1 MKKLNN
7 KTIGTALI
15 LGAVAYYI
23 YSRKKAGKP
32 LNPFSKS
39 SSFTGDEHTFW
50 EDTFVSFSAPNPDG
64 KRVVGCQVYKGDV
77 AVNIPH
83 RLANGDVIVR
93 TGGGST
99 VVCPPN
105 QSGRLG
111 V

>member
-15 LGAVAYYI
+15 IGAVAYYV

-39 SSFTGDEHTFW
+39 SSFTGDESTFW
-50 EDTFVSFSAPNPDG
+50 EESFSNASG
-64 KRVVGCQVYKGDV
+64 KRVKGCQVYKGDV
-77 AVNIPH
+77 NVPIPT
-83 RLANGDVIVR
+83 RLANGDVIVKS
-93 TGGGST
+93 GGGST

-105 QSGRLG
+105 QY
-111 V
+111 

>member
-1 MKKLNN
+1 MKKLSN

-15 LGAVAYYI
+15 LGAVAYYV
-23 YSRKKAGKP
+23 YSRKKAGKS

-39 SSFTGDEHTFW
+39 SSFTGDEATFW
-50 EDTFVSFSAPNPDG
+50 EESFHSFSAPNPDG

-77 AVNIPH
+77 SVPIPT
-83 RLANGDVIVR
+83 RLANGDVIVK

-105 QSGRLG
+105 QSGRFG
-111 V
+111 I

>member
-1 MKKLNN
+1 MKK
-7 KTIGTALI
+7 KTIITIAV
-15 LGAVAYYI
+15 LGAIGYWL

-39 SSFTGDEHTFW
+39 SSFTGDEATFW
-50 EDTFVSFSAPNPDG
+50 EESFHSFSAPNPNG
-64 KRVVGCQVYKGDV
+64 IPVKGCQVYQGNTSV
-77 AVNIPH
+77 TVPH
-83 RLANGDVIVR
+83 RLANGDVIVK